1 MLCYATPCDVIIFY
15 DTVCYAMLRCGT
27 HLGCAHAM
35 LGWATVRDALVLC
48 YDALRYAI
56 ELCYALLCSAMF
68 TLRYAMLGYVMRW
81 YAALRCAMLCLRI
94 PPRYDVLCYAMI
106 RNAIKL

>member
-35 LGWATVRDALVLC
+35 LRWATVSDALELC

-56 ELCYALLCSAMF
+56 ELCYALLCYVYASLCYARLCYAMVCCAA
-68 TLRYAMLGYVMRW
+68 LRYAMLTHS
-81 YAALRCAMLCLRI
+81 ATI
-94 PPRYDVLCYAMI
+94 
-106 RNAIKL
+106 

>member
-15 DTVCYAMLRCGT
+15 ATVCFAMLRCGT

-56 ELCYALLCSAMF
+56 ELCYALLCYV
-68 TLRYAMLGYVMRW
+68 YAS
-81 YAALRCAMLCLRI
+81 
-94 PPRYDVLCYAMI
+94 LCYAMLCDGML
-106 RNAIKL
+106 RCVALCYAYAFRHAMMCCATL